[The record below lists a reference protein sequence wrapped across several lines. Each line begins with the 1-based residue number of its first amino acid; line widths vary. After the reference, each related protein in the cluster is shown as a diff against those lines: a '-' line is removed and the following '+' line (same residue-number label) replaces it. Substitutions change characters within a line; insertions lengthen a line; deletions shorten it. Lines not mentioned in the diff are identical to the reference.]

1 MAVEKTLLTAD
12 DMARMPDGG
21 KRYELVRGEL
31 RDLPAGGWEQGIV
44 SSRLDRR
51 VGMFVE
57 AVEWR
62 EDKADPAL
70 LLVDANAAGAGMDGI
85 YSAAREIGETELFDV
100 ALELARQQLGC
111 DSENSC
117 KALCQLPENF
127 DKCSAIAK
135 QLNLQ
140 SENQQL

>member
-51 VGMFVE
+51 VGLFVE
-57 AVEWR
+57 ANDLGTCSPSNANFVHAATR
-62 EDKADPAL
+62 PRDSQRAL
-70 LLVDANAAGAGMDGI
+70 K
-85 YSAAREIGETELFDV
+85 
-100 ALELARQQLGC
+100 LASSWC
-111 DSENSC
+111 MVIST
-117 KALCQLPENF
+117 
-127 DKCSAIAK
+127 
-135 QLNLQ
+135 
-140 SENQQL
+140 